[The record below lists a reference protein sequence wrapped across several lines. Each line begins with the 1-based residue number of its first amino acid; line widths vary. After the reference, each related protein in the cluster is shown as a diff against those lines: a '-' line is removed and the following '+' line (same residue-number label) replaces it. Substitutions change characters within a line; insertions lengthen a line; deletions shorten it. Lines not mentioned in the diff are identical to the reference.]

1 MNAAAR
7 QTILVVDDDE
17 SNRGVLDALLS
28 QAGYDVHLAVDGA
41 SGIAV
46 AGARFAV
53 AFVDIHLPDMWG
65 TEVIKVVREASPD
78 TFIIAATI
86 DDIPDTIHAAYE
98 AGCDMF
104 LVKPYDVTR
113 ITQLVQ
119 EARRGQRW
127 LMDRFGLREYLG

>member
-17 SNRGVLDALLS
+17 SNRGVLYALLS

-46 AGARFAV
+46 AGAGFAV

-65 TEVIKVVREASPD
+65 TEVIKVVREASSD

-86 DDIPDTIHAAYE
+86 DDIPDTIHAAYQ

-113 ITQLVQ
+113 IIQLVQ

-127 LMDRFGLREYLG
+127 IMDRFGLREYLG